1 MSLRNGSIQV
11 EGMEYAVPKHLAIQ
25 IKDLV
30 APFSGD
36 AKEVLSM
43 EPVSTGVVP
52 ADQAIAGIII
62 EKLDKEGIETTRK
75 ALTKHLKTL

>member
-11 EGMEYAVPKHLAIQ
+11 EGMEYAVPKHLAVQ

-36 AKEVLSM
+36 AKEVVAT
-43 EPVSTGVVP
+43 EGVVP
-52 ADQAIAGIII
+52 AGGIFI
-62 EKLDKEGIETTRK
+62 EKLDEVGVAAVRK
-75 ALTKHLKTL
+75 ALSAHLKTL